1 MQSNG
6 NHYLCH
12 RNEWPM
18 RGFDPNWPFRDA
30 IWRNHDGIWRGN
42 EFRFY
47 GKSTIFAAK

>member
-1 MQSNG
+1 MAKIKHIIIALLTALSFCSYCQVAV
-6 NHYLCH
+6 
-12 RNEWPM
+12 
-18 RGFDPNWPFRDA
+18 RDA